1 MAQQISWAEPAL
13 DVITKVEISK
23 STTLAGTYSILIEI
37 NATSDGLVKTTAN
50 TWVTTDIDVNG
61 IRTDYYK
68 LRFYNSTL
76 ETYSDYEDPLSST
89 ELVRLCTAAD
99 VKAAV
104 DTVGRWSD
112 DEIFSA
118 ITLTNE
124 NVYSEMGTPIK
135 AIYSDVSYNTT
146 TSTTY
151 KDFFV
156 GEQNLCQVDR
166 VFIGTTTK
174 TELLINDGF
183 KVNLTKGMVR
193 ILPYASSGY
202 DIARTQSVEIQ
213 FVPKIFN
220 RLATYRAAKM
230 LLEEIDTVAGGTSS
244 KELEVVNN
252 RLENVEQILMNHV
265 GLLLSSDYARY
276 DPVYG
281 VNRKKIKQNND
292 RNAYLGNYGW

>member
-151 KDFFV
+151 KDFYV
-156 GEQNLCQVDR
+156 GEQNIYRIDR
-166 VFIGTTTK
+166 LFAGTTTK
-174 TELLINDGF
+174 TELFTDDGF
-183 KVNLTKGMVR
+183 KSNLKYGIVR
-193 ILPYASSGY
+193 ILPYASSGFNLQQS
-202 DIARTQSVEIQ
+202 QSVEIQ
-213 FVPKIFN
+213 FVPKVYN

-230 LLEEIDTVAGGTSS
+230 LLEQIDTISGGTSS